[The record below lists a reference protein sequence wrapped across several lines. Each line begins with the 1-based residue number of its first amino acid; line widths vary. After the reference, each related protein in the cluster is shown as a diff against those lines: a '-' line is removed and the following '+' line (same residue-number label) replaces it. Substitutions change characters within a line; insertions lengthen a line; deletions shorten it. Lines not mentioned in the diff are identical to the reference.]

1 MSNASAIKLIKNYID
16 ILMNEPFSKFNHER
30 FKAQS
35 NTRWAAREVLRY
47 VNKHNDIPAIDA
59 VENFAAMVDS
69 FACCPCTDGLEFS
82 IAYDTAMD
90 ILSLLIMNST
100 KGDTK

>member
-1 MSNASAIKLIKNYID
+1 MSNAIALKIVKDYID
-16 ILMNEPFSKFNHER
+16 IIMSEPMCTWNEDR
-30 FKAQS
+30 FKCQS

-59 VENFAAMVDS
+59 VEKFAAMVDD
-69 FACCPCTDGLEFS
+69 FACSSGTDGLEFS

-90 ILSLLIMNST
+90 ILSLLIKHSV